1 LRFRRNARF
10 QIQVKVSI
18 QTGAGKDFT
27 RVGVWLELPLRSR
40 TLLARIE
47 INYFDE
53 MGNRRRRNSGRRR
66 SHRRWDADVLDQ
78 PAQTHQQPVV
88 NSYES
93 KTADETEPNLRPRL
107 NNHHSGSRVTRRRSQ
122 QSADNHNQRR
132 SGRVRGRRSC
142 DRITSTA
149 LENGGDP
156 RVPVLTSDG
165 RRPSANNNK
174 RTDKL
179 RHVEARVAKTCTDGR
194 LSRANGRSTR
204 SDGRLSRADGRPS
217 RSDGRLSRADGRPSR
232 SDGRPSRADSRHSS
246 PTTGHLSSTAG
257 QAHVRTGRNRADT
270 GDDRRGRSRLDE
282 SRRSNS
288 RRMERPRGRKRT
300 RRSSTRRTTAAT
312 SNTARGRTRQAKMRR
327 DALETGL
334 DRVDSNPKRTTGR
347 HRRPQLTRHDQLD
360 ANTDAPA
367 ADADID
373 SLRNFDE
380 NNDDLTMKEVTNVD
394 IRNMGST
401 VAGQSFFKVKNFK
414 SLPSSR
420 HIRFKMLKRF
430 ERLYRKG
437 RRYEESLLRKM
448 RSTTVEPPVDETIHH
463 KSILIVSRRRF
474 HRAKC

>member
-1 LRFRRNARF
+1 
-10 QIQVKVSI
+10 
-18 QTGAGKDFT
+18 
-27 RVGVWLELPLRSR
+27 
-40 TLLARIE
+40 
-47 INYFDE
+47 
-53 MGNRRRRNSGRRR
+53 MGHRRRRNSGRRR
-66 SHRRWDADVLDQ
+66 SHRRWDADVLDR

-93 KTADETEPNLRPRL
+93 KTADETEPHLRPRL
-107 NNHHSGSRVTRRRSQ
+107 NNHHAGSRGTRRRSQ

-179 RHVEARVAKTCTDGR
+179 RHVDARVAET
-194 LSRANGRSTR
+194 RA
-204 SDGRLSRADGRPS
+204 
-217 RSDGRLSRADGRPSR
+217 DGRLSRADGRPSR
-232 SDGRPSRADSRHSS
+232 SDGRPSRSDGRPSRADGRPSRSDGRPSRADGRPSRADGRHSS

-257 QAHVRTGRNRADT
+257 QAHVRTGRNRAGT

-288 RRMERPRGRKRT
+288 RRMERPRGSKRT

-347 HRRPQLTRHDQLD
+347 HRRPQLNRHDQLD

-394 IRNMGST
+394 IRNMGSS

-414 SLPSSR
+414 SLSSSR
-420 HIRFKMLKRF
+420 YIRLKMLKRF

-437 RRYEESLLRKM
+437 RHYEESLLRKM

>member
-1 LRFRRNARF
+1 
-10 QIQVKVSI
+10 
-18 QTGAGKDFT
+18 
-27 RVGVWLELPLRSR
+27 
-40 TLLARIE
+40 
-47 INYFDE
+47 

-66 SHRRWDADVLDQ
+66 SHRRWDADLRVQ
-78 PAQTHQQPVV
+78 NCRRNRAACGP
-88 NSYES
+88 
-93 KTADETEPNLRPRL
+93 EPHLRPRL
-107 NNHHSGSRVTRRRSQ
+107 NNHHAGSRVTRRRSQ

-174 RTDKL
+174 RIDKL
-179 RHVEARVAKTCTDGR
+179 RHVEARVAKTRTDGR
-194 LSRANGRSTR
+194 LSRANGRPTRSDGRLSRANGRPTR
-204 SDGRLSRADGRPS
+204 SDGRLSRADSRP
-217 RSDGRLSRADGRPSR
+217 SRADGRPS
-232 SDGRPSRADSRHSS
+232 DSRHSS
-246 PTTGHLSSTAG
+246 PTTGHLSSTAD
-257 QAHVRTGRNRADT
+257 QAHVRTGRNRAGT

-312 SNTARGRTRQAKMRR
+312 SNTARGRTRQARVRR

-347 HRRPQLTRHDQLD
+347 HRRPQLNRHDQLD

-414 SLPSSR
+414 SLSSSNY
-420 HIRFKMLKRF
+420 IRFKMLKRF

-448 RSTTVEPPVDETIHH
+448 RSTTVEPPVDETIYH

>member
-1 LRFRRNARF
+1 
-10 QIQVKVSI
+10 
-18 QTGAGKDFT
+18 
-27 RVGVWLELPLRSR
+27 
-40 TLLARIE
+40 
-47 INYFDE
+47 

-93 KTADETEPNLRPRL
+93 KTADETEPHLRPRL
-107 NNHHSGSRVTRRRSQ
+107 NNHHAGSRVTRRRSQ

-174 RTDKL
+174 RIDKL
-179 RHVEARVAKTCTDGR
+179 RHVEARVAKTRTDGR
-194 LSRANGRSTR
+194 LSRANGRPTR
-204 SDGRLSRADGRPS
+204 SDGRLSRANGRPTRSDGRLSRADGRPSRSDGRISRADGRPS

-257 QAHVRTGRNRADT
+257 QAHVRTGRNRAGT

-312 SNTARGRTRQAKMRR
+312 SNTARGRTRQAKVRR

-347 HRRPQLTRHDQLD
+347 HRRPQLNRHDQLD

-414 SLPSSR
+414 SLSSSR

-448 RSTTVEPPVDETIHH
+448 RSTTVEPPVDETIYH